1 MKKIAFL
8 FAALAAL
15 AVSCQKASVTD
26 EVPARGIEKT
36 FLVSAPETRT
46 TLDGLSVKWAA
57 GDEINVIAATTGN
70 QYTFTLSEGE
80 GTTSGTFTGTL
91 DADDAEE
98 TTFYAVYPNIAIRKA
113 SLANDILEADASL
126 GAVQTA
132 VKGGFDPHFALMT
145 AVSGADGQF
154 TFRHGAAYFKIA
166 IGNEDVVSVNLKTS
180 NTRFQ
185 GRPQIVAS
193 TGAYS
198 NIQGA
203 QDNIALSAAE
213 GSTLER
219 GATYYI
225 PVLCKNS
232 NLKVLTLT
240 YNFSDG
246 TSKSKSTEAK
256 SSVKLELGKV
266 YDLGTPTFSL
276 APEIAA
282 DGIVL
287 EADATS
293 GSIAYTVTNPVEGQ
307 SVTATLEEGVDWISN
322 LVVGDAAVTF
332 DCTANTGTEA
342 RTATV
347 TLRYEGAESVAVT
360 VRQKEPNAAPESHE
374 YVFYLNSSGE
384 IVQLMD
390 GEACDYFTVSGSN
403 KLQCSASG
411 YFGVDSYTVDGLTL
425 NYAKKID
432 GSNNVAFT
440 TRTGYDSTVRFYCAG
455 RNIGESGAKMNLVDG
470 AGNKVVALDLPWAD
484 DSAVLVDSGLTAL
497 TAGTTYNFSKSKEVG
512 LFYVIVTENEIQ

>member
-1 MKKIAFL
+1 MKKIALL

-26 EVPARGIEKT
+26 ESPVKGIEKT

-57 GDEINVIAATTGN
+57 DDEINVIAAKTGN
-70 QYTFTLSEGE
+70 QYTFTLSEGK

-91 DADDAEE
+91 DAEDAAE
-98 TTFYAVYPNIAIRKA
+98 TSFYAVYPNIAIRKA
-113 SLANDILEADASL
+113 SLANDLLDADESL

-145 AVSGADGQF
+145 AIVGADGQI
-154 TFRHGAAYFKIA
+154 TFRHGVAYFKIT

-203 QDNIALSAAE
+203 VDNITLSAAE
-213 GSTLER
+213 GSTLEK

-232 NLKVLTLT
+232 TLKKLTLT
-240 YNFSDG
+240 YTFSDG
-246 TSKSKSTEAK
+246 TSTSKSTEAK

-276 APEIAA
+276 APTIAA

-293 GSIAYTVTNPVEGQ
+293 GSIAFTVTNPVEGQ
-307 SVTATLEEGVDWISN
+307 SVTAALEEGVDWISN
-322 LVVGDAAVTF
+322 LEVGTSAVTF

-342 RTATV
+342 RTATI
-347 TLRYEGAESVAVT
+347 TLSYEGAESVAVT
-360 VRQKEPNAAPESHE
+360 VRQKEPDAVPENHE

-384 IVQLMD
+384 VVQLMD
-390 GEACDYFTVSGSN
+390 GEACAYFTVSGSN

-411 YFGVDSYTVDGLTL
+411 YFGVDSYTVNGLTL

-432 GSNNVAFT
+432 SSNNVTFT

-455 RNIGESGAKMNLVDG
+455 RNKSETGAKMNLVDG
-470 AGNKVVALDLPWAD
+470 AGNKVVALDLTWAD
-484 DSAVLVDSGLTAL
+484 DMAVLVDSGVKAL
-497 TAGTTYNFSKSKEVG
+497 TPGTTYTFSKSKEVG